1 MDSRSRSDNRSQGAI
16 LFHHPTKAAQ
26 RKHKV
31 FFPRGTAQSYLPV
44 GYPHQFFIVSEA
56 YQEPGNCD
64 YIEDILMQ
72 RDYIID

>member
-1 MDSRSRSDNRSQGAI
+1 MDSRSRSKNRSQGAI
-16 LFHHPTKAAQ
+16 LFHHPTSAVQ
-26 RKHKV
+26 RKQKV
-31 FFPRGTAQSYLPV
+31 FFPRGKAQSYRPS
-44 GYPHQFFIVSEA
+44 GNQNQFFIVSEA